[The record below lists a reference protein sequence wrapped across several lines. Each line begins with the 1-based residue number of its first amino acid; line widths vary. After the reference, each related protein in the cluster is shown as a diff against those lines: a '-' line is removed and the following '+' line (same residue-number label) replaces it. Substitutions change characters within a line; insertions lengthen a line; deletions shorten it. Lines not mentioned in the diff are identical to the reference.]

1 MASPPKFPTR
11 LLSYL
16 VSQEFF
22 EEISGDLAEEYQEY
36 LQTKGK
42 LKANLLY
49 LTEVIRYVRMY
60 RSERNYQSTNSVSM
74 LQNYIKVAFRNLVKH
89 KSYSIIN
96 ISGLGIG
103 LACVFMIFLFI
114 KVETS
119 YDKFHENG
127 SDIYRLQH
135 VYGYINAQ
143 AAPTYERDYTEV
155 INSTRINFWKT
166 NKRISLPNEEIYY
179 EDVL

>member
-1 MASPPKFPTR
+1 MATPPR
-11 LLSYL
+11 IADILLSYL

-36 LQTKGK
+36 VNNKGR
-42 LKANLLY
+42 LYANAIY
-49 LTEVIRYVRMY
+49 LIEVIRYVRMY
-60 RSERNYQSTNSVSM
+60 RSERKYQSTNSLSM
-74 LQNYIKVAFRNLVKH
+74 LQNYIKVAFRNLIKH

-119 YDKFHENG
+119 YDKFHEDG
-127 SDIYRLQH
+127 EDIYRLQH
-135 VYGYINAQ
+135 VYAG
-143 AAPTYERDYTEV
+143 
-155 INSTRINFWKT
+155 
-166 NKRISLPNEEIYY
+166 
-179 EDVL
+179 